1 MPRMRIGDMLV
12 RAKLIDE
19 MQLSAA
25 LAQQRQWGGKLGD
38 ILVDQGFLDEMMLW
52 LGLSKQ
58 LDVPLVQLP
67 DAVVTPDLLKLI
79 PVETCEKLEIFPLA
93 RDKQTLTIATS
104 DPNNIGAL
112 DEVAFRTGLK
122 VKTVL
127 APHREVLWATRYYYR
142 GDRQPCPPPRL
153 RRVLDAVPPLP
164 QQTQPPPPQTTPPM
178 ARPNQ
183 TPLTELA
190 SARTSMPP
198 FAIPT
203 GAPGMGP
210 AMGPAMGPGAS
221 QGFAQPPGTGP
232 GATGFTLPPP
242 TGAGGSAEEQL
253 RQANDMLRVLVELCI
268 QRGVFT
274 REELWQRLTTKR

>member
-19 MQLSAA
+19 MQLTAA

-67 DAVVTPDLLKLI
+67 DAVVTQDLLRLI
-79 PVETCEKLEIFPLA
+79 PVETCEKLEIFPVA
-93 RDKQTLTIATS
+93 RDERTLTIATS

-142 GDRQPCPPPRL
+142 GERRPCPPPRL
-153 RRVLDAVPPLP
+153 RRQLDAIPPP
-164 QQTQPPPPQTTPPM
+164 QPPPATSTPPI

-183 TPLTELA
+183 TPLAELA
-190 SARTSMPP
+190 SVRTSLPP

-203 GAPGMGP
+203 STP
-210 AMGPAMGPGAS
+210 GPGTVP
-221 QGFAQPPGTGP
+221 GFSQPPGTAP
-232 GATGFTLPPP
+232 GANTGFTLPPP
-242 TGAGGSAEEQL
+242 TGVTGNAEDQL

-274 REELWQRLTTKR
+274 REELWHRLTTKR

>member
-1 MPRMRIGDMLV
+1 
-12 RAKLIDE
+12 
-19 MQLSAA
+19 
-25 LAQQRQWGGKLGD
+25 
-38 ILVDQGFLDEMMLW
+38 MLW

-93 RDKQTLTIATS
+93 RDKSTLTIATS

-142 GDRQPCPPPRL
+142 GDRQPCPPPRM
-153 RRVLDAVPPLP
+153 RRQLDSLQQQAAAP
-164 QQTQPPPPQTTPPM
+164 QPQPQAQPTSPPM
-178 ARPNQ
+178 MARNQ

-190 SARTSMPP
+190 SARTSLPP

-203 GAPGMGP
+203 STPG
-210 AMGPAMGPGAS
+210 MGPGAS

-232 GATGFTLPPP
+232 GAQSTGFTLPPP
-242 TGAGGSAEEQL
+242 TGIPSSAEEQL

-274 REELWQRLTTKR
+274 REELWHRLTTKR